1 MTMKKMEPLIKQSMP
16 TKAQLISELKTKGVR
31 GKLSKMSKSQ
41 LLELTRTDRLELES
55 DDDERAGKRPPSTY
69 QAFVAKHLKENGGDM
84 KAAAAAYREQKGSGL
99 AGDIG
104 RKVGKAVTHGAV
116 GVARGVRDAVKEEL
130 HDHKNKKDDH
140 KGGSMSDHA
149 KHHSDKHMD
158 VMEREMDDGASFDDA
173 HDSAMEQVGSGIDQ
187 YMAGG
192 SYWAD
197 KDFSMATELQGSGDW
212 YNPFSWSSGTQQAV
226 GTVLQTAGMMG
237 LMALGGPEAEAAMGA
252 EEGQVATKA
261 MSSAEKEAL
270 ELKDTK
276 FVDDSPMNPE
286 YKPPRPTPV
295 RDIDPQTRFPS
306 TSSSGSSASE
316 GLRGSTT
323 LNPEALSGS
332 TTLNPEA
339 LEGSEVAGDTLAD
352 DTAATSDKEPLFH
365 TPEPASDEALEGT
378 EEDSESERIK
388 KNVNKMKRLVK
399 EGKHAAAR
407 KLREGLVDKYGV
419 GVDVKAGE
427 GWGQYLQRVGYKV
440 MVPSLSVEAGEKL
453 KTEGEQKESFDK
465 MDAETG
471 VVTKAIEGAEKGL
484 GTNQA
489 KIMQELQRE
498 RQRNLASEWQ
508 RARDRTYNPY
518 MS

>member
-1 MTMKKMEPLIKQSMP
+1 MKKMEPLIKQSMA
-16 TKAQLISELKTKGVR
+16 TKAELISQLKTKGVR

-41 LLELTRTDRLELES
+41 LLELTREQKGSGSLELES
-55 DDDERAGKRPPSTY
+55 DDDERVAGAGKRPPSTY

-130 HDHKNKKDDH
+130 HHKKDDH
-140 KGGSMSDHA
+140 KGGSTTSMTSMSDHA

-270 ELKDTK
+270 ELKDTRYLS
-276 FVDDSPMNPE
+276 DSPMNPD

-295 RDIDPQTRFPS
+295 RDIDPQTRFTS

-323 LNPEALSGS
+323 LNPEALD
-332 TTLNPEA
+332 
-339 LEGSEVAGDTLAD
+339 GSEVAGDTLGD

-427 GWGQYLQRVGYKV
+427 GWGKYLQRVGYKV
-440 MVPSLSVEAGEKL
+440 MIPSLSVEAGEKL
-453 KTEGEQKESFDK
+453 KTEGEQKESFTK
-465 MDAETG
+465 MEATTG
-471 VVTKAIEGAEKGL
+471 AVTEAIEDAEKGL
-484 GTNQA
+484 GANQA
-489 KIMQELQRE
+489 NIMQEIQRE